1 MYKRDKK
8 QIIILIILSFSF
20 NPFFDLKSIKISN
33 DILTIMSILLGFYI
47 TAIST
52 LFGSKIIK
60 EYGQLRDSNISYQTK
75 LGTLLKYFKSSVY
88 TAFFTIFFSLIC
100 SLFKGKNY
108 LKEFHLNELASA
120 ILTSSTIVSLF
131 LFYLLIKIFFALFYN
146 ESQKS

>member
-20 NPFFDLKSIKISN
+20 NLFFDLKSIKISN

-88 TAFFTIFFSLIC
+88 TAFFTIFFSLIF

>member
-8 QIIILIILSFSF
+8 QISLLLFFSF
-20 NPFFDLKSIKISN
+20 VLNIVFNLNSIKISN

-60 EYGQLRDSNISYQTK
+60 EYGQIRDPNISNQTK
-75 LGTLLKYFKSSVY
+75 LGTLLKYFKSSIY
-88 TAFFTIFFSLIC
+88 TAFFTIFFSLVC
-100 SLFKGKNY
+100 SLFKGKVF
-108 LKEFHLNELASA
+108 LKEYHIKELASA
-120 ILTSSTIVSLF
+120 VLTSSTVVSLF

-146 ESQKS
+146 ESQKN

>member
-20 NPFFDLKSIKISN
+20 NLFFDLKSIKISN

-88 TAFFTIFFSLIC
+88 TAFFTIFFIN
-100 SLFKGKNY
+100 LF
-108 LKEFHLNELASA
+108 A
-120 ILTSSTIVSLF
+120 I
-131 LFYLLIKIFFALFYN
+131 
-146 ESQKS
+146 